1 MCIHIHIHTTGRGHY
16 FSLLFYLLFICQPF
30 NPSPSAGRG
39 CGVKDQLFSPPYTL
53 FIFLSRI
60 GSALPHRVN
69 SRQQVDYVVYSRS
82 HSFHGGNQ
90 TTNKK
95 PDVSGVEP
103 STFPPKSNS
112 GTPTPSARGEH
123 PTFNPK
129 ITTFYVEN

>member
-1 MCIHIHIHTTGRGHY
+1 MCIHIHIHSTGRGHY

-90 TTNKK
+90 TTNKN
-95 PDVSGVEP
+95 PTYLESNHRLSHLRVTVGLLHHRHAA
-103 STFPPKSNS
+103 TIPPLTLK
-112 GTPTPSARGEH
+112 
-123 PTFNPK
+123 
-129 ITTFYVEN
+129 